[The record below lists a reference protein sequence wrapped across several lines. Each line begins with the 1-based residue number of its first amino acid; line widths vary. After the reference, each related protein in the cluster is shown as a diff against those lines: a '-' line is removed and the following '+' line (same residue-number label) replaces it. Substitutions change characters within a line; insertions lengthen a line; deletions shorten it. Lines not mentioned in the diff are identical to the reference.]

1 MLEFRFVNTETNIF
15 RIANLAELSAEYRL
29 YRVKGLSEGQ
39 EDYYRNLTS
48 LANKLSRQLHSPVT
62 FLHRDGAAY
71 LVIREDAHEVEMEH
85 PVIGRTA
92 YLEKGSDVLPVN
104 FSNLGEQGMSIALRF
119 LQFSIQGSLR
129 SDYGLWQ
136 PGSGRSFYEKKSQAV
151 GNGAALHR
159 GFLVRATAL
168 NDGGIGLCVD
178 MQHTFLSAK
187 PLPTNLSKRDFA
199 RYKASHTIYK
209 FGHNWFEIQLAEWSE
224 LTVTEEKISDDGKR
238 VNVLEYLH
246 AHCGTPLPP
255 EVVRLSKDCSVVF
268 YYNARDEIRAAPSA
282 LCYPVLDPADRAIR
296 RERRMTILDPDDR
309 RPQIKRCV
317 KHYLSCLV
325 FGSTPLRLAENAE
338 RIPTRTFNIPDLRFG
353 SNTTLSVRG
362 TSGAIPTTMANLGT
376 DRLGLLRDKSV
387 GFFIQSPL
395 QEQFFFMP
403 ETIRQ
408 SWGPQF
414 MSQLCQMVNSLYPQE
429 LGYNPKLVPYDDRT
443 GSAFFH
449 QALAIKAAAEL
460 HHVRSGFAV
469 VMVHDPS
476 DRLKRH
482 HDELAACAIQTL
494 YKDFDVR
501 AAVIHTEVGSECY
514 CLRSAGSGTPEYSL
528 APGKRGKFDGY
539 LRGVALNKVLLTNE
553 KWPFVIADAMH
564 ADLTIGVDVKTNY
577 VGFTSIAKGGEY
589 IDSRFASCRFA
600 EQIQA
605 DEFRKLLIEAAVGY
619 SKKTGEFARSI
630 ALYRDG
636 RMFEPEQ
643 IGARQAMDFLISEGY
658 VAHGATLTC
667 LEIPKRS
674 FTPLRLFEVGFD
686 RANRRPHSSN
696 PPVGRYYI
704 ANDSEGYV
712 CSTGSPFDRQGTVNP
727 LHVRKVFGPLLI
739 ADCLQDIYWFTVL
752 AWTRPEDCT
761 RYPINIKINDRRLF
775 EDAATYDEH
784 ELQSHDEETRR

>member
-15 RIANLAELSAEYRL
+15 RITNLAELSAEYRL

-39 EDYYRNLTS
+39 EDYYRNLNS
-48 LANKLSRQLHSPVT
+48 LVNRLSRQLRSPVT
-62 FLHRDGAAY
+62 FLQRDGVPY
-71 LVIREDAHEVEMEH
+71 LVISEDKRDVETEH

-92 YLEKGSDVLPVN
+92 YLEKGSEVLSVN
-104 FSNLGEQGMSIALRF
+104 FGNLDEQGISIALRF
-119 LQFSIQGSLR
+119 LQFSIQRSLR
-129 SDYGLWQ
+129 GDYGLWQ
-136 PGSGRSFYEKKSQAV
+136 PGPGRPYYEKHSLLV

-178 MQHTFLSAK
+178 IQHTFLSAK

-199 RYKASHTIYK
+199 RYKARHAIYK
-209 FGHNWFEIQLAEWSE
+209 FGHVWFEIQLAEWSE
-224 LTVTEEKISDDGKR
+224 LTITEEKISDEGKR
-238 VNVLEYLH
+238 VNILEYLH

-268 YYNARDEIRAAPSA
+268 YYNSGDEIRAAPSA
-282 LCYPVLDPADRAIR
+282 LCYPVLEPADPAIR

-317 KHYLSCLV
+317 KQYLSSLE
-325 FGSTPLRLAENAE
+325 FGGTPIRLAENAE
-338 RIPTRTFNIPDLRFG
+338 RIPTRGFGIPDLRFG
-353 SNTTLSVRG
+353 SNTILSVHG
-362 TSGAIPTTMANLGT
+362 TPGAIATTMANLGRN
-376 DRLGLLRDKSV
+376 RLRLLWDKSV

-395 QEQFFFMP
+395 QQQFFFMP
-403 ETIRQ
+403 ETILQ

-414 MSQLCQMVNSLYPQE
+414 LTQLCQMVDSLYPQE

-476 DRLKRH
+476 DKRKGQ
-482 HDELAACAIQTL
+482 HDELAACAIQTP

-514 CLRSAGSGTPEYSL
+514 CLRSSGSGVPEYSV
-528 APGKRGKFDGY
+528 APGKQGKFDGY

-577 VGFTSIAKGGEY
+577 VGFTTIAKGGEY

-605 DEFRKLLIEAAVGY
+605 DEFCKLLIEAAEGY

-630 ALYRDG
+630 VLYRDG

-643 IGARQAMDFLISEGY
+643 IGARQAMDLLISEGY

-686 RANRRPHSSN
+686 RVNRRPHSSN

-704 ANDSEGYV
+704 ANDLEGYV
-712 CSTGSPFDRQGTVNP
+712 CCTGNPFDRQGTVNP

-739 ADCLQDIYWFTVL
+739 ADCLEDMYWFTVL

-784 ELQSHDEETRR
+784 ELLTHDEETKR

>member
-1 MLEFRFVNTETNIF
+1 MLEFRFVSTETNIF
-15 RIANLAELSAEYRL
+15 RITNLAELSAEYRL

-39 EDYYRNLTS
+39 EDYYRNLNS
-48 LANKLSRQLHSPVT
+48 LANRLSRQLHSPVT
-62 FLHRDGAAY
+62 FLHRDGSAY
-71 LVIREDAHEVEMEH
+71 LVINENNHEMEMEY
-85 PVIGRTA
+85 PVIGRTV
-92 YLEKGSDVLPVN
+92 YLEKGSDVLPVK
-104 FSNLGEQGMSIALRF
+104 FGKLSEQGMSIALRF

-136 PGSGRSFYEKKSQAV
+136 PSSGRSFYEKKSETV
-151 GNGAALHR
+151 RNGAALHR

-178 MQHTFLSAK
+178 MRHTFLSAK

-199 RYKASHTIYK
+199 RFKASHTIYK

-224 LTVTEEKISDDGKR
+224 LTITEEKISNGGKR

-282 LCYPVLDPADRAIR
+282 LCYPVLDPTDPAIR

-317 KHYLSCLV
+317 KRYLTRLE
-325 FGSTPLRLAENAE
+325 FGGITLKLAENAE
-338 RIPTRTFNIPDLRFG
+338 RIPTRTFTIPDLRFG
-353 SNTTLSVRG
+353 SNIALSVRG
-362 TSGAIPTTMANLGT
+362 TAGAISTTMENLGT
-376 DRLGLLRDKSV
+376 ARLGLLRDKSV

-395 QEQFFFMP
+395 QQQFFFMP

-408 SWGPQF
+408 SWGAQF
-414 MSQLCQMVNSLYPQE
+414 LNQLCQMVNSLYPQE

-449 QALAIKAAAEL
+449 QALAIQAAAEL
-460 HHVRSGFAV
+460 HHVHSGFAV

-476 DRLKRH
+476 DKPKRH
-482 HDELAACAIQTL
+482 HDEIAACAIQTL

-514 CLRSAGSGTPEYSL
+514 CLRSMGSGTPEYSL
-528 APGKRGKFDGY
+528 APGKRGKFEGY

-577 VGFTSIAKGGEY
+577 VGFTTIAKGGEY

-630 ALYRDG
+630 AIYRDG

-658 VAHGATLTC
+658 VAYGATLTC

-686 RANRRPHSSN
+686 RANQRPHSSN

-727 LHVRKVFGPLLI
+727 LHVRKVFGPLFI

-784 ELQSHDEETRR
+784 ELQNHDEGTKR